1 MKRYFYVACPFCLL
15 VWLLCVMPGS
25 QAATL
30 VEGRQ
35 YLEVVNGI
43 AALRDTPPVARSIFL
58 GYYSEIDDGGQGFF
72 HGVVGAKPGTY
83 ADNGGTIIVPTKG
96 DGSAAWLRI
105 YSGAIDIRWFGAKVD
120 GVVNDSRAI
129 ANAIAANKSGDI
141 EIYGNPIVH
150 SSINLNG
157 FSGSIIF
164 RGRAKILAGRDGISI
179 FKSTTNAWAARV
191 VNAYI
196 DCNGF
201 SGVSAFDLTRF
212 QAYGSVI
219 DSPSILN
226 CSNGII
232 LRTLNWGTRINSP
245 YIRNTQNPII
255 LMDGNS
261 AVQINHPSI
270 DSFGSVGID
279 IRQGKNFPNVGVQV
293 IGGYIQGGGIGIRD
307 ASINTQVIGTYFER
321 CDIADI
327 SLVGGSSY
335 FYAAATN
342 HTSIGTVA
350 YKGRNADA
358 ARIIHPYMSS
368 GARKV
373 GLFDFDKSNSHC
385 YSDFQIGAGGKN
397 LPLGMVDG
405 IGKYT
410 KEELGV
416 PSPLVFGK

>member
-1 MKRYFYVACPFCLL
+1 MKKYFCGLFPFFLL
-15 VWLLCVMPGS
+15 AWLLCILNGS

-43 AALRDTPPVARSIFL
+43 VALRDMSPVARSIFL
-58 GYYSEIDDGGQGFF
+58 GYYSEIGDGGQGFF
-72 HGVVGAKPGTY
+72 RGVTGAKLGTY
-83 ADNGGTIIVPTKG
+83 VDNGGTIIVPVKG
-96 DGSAAWLRI
+96 DGSDAWLRI

-120 GVVNDSRAI
+120 GVVNDSKAI
-129 ANAIAANKSGDI
+129 ASAIAANQSGDI

-164 RGRAKILAGRDGISI
+164 RDRAKILAGRDGISV
-179 FKSTTNAWAARV
+179 FQSTTNAWAARV
-191 VNAYI
+191 VDAYI

-201 SGVSAFDLTRF
+201 SGVSAFDLSRF
-212 QAYGSVI
+212 QAYGSIIDRPSVI
-219 DSPSILN
+219 N
-226 CSNGII
+226 CANGII

-255 LMDGNS
+255 LMDGNN
-261 AVQINHPSI
+261 AVQIDHPHI

-279 IRQGKNFPNVGVQV
+279 IRQGNSYPNVGVQV
-293 IGGYIQGGGIGIRD
+293 IGGYVQGGGIGIRD
-307 ASINTQVIGTYFER
+307 ASTNTQVIGTYFER

-327 SLVGGSSY
+327 SLIGGSSY
-335 FYAAATN
+335 FYAAATS
-342 HTSIGTVA
+342 HTSIGGVA

-368 GARKV
+368 GARTT
-373 GLFDFDKSNSHC
+373 GLFDFDKSNLHC
-385 YSDFQIGAGGKN
+385 YADYQIGNGGRN
-397 LPLGMVDG
+397 LPLGIVDG
-405 IGKYT
+405 VGKYT
-410 KEELGV
+410 KEKSCIL
-416 PSPLVFGK
+416 SSTLCR